1 MRQPAYPLNEAPSW
15 RSAAYHAGYLFLL
28 TIVLILPWSSGTAQ
42 GPPNTIDVLAEAF
55 TDLTTSEL
63 GRSAPG
69 RLMRWE
75 RPATWTTLGR
85 FPSVVGGGSRQIL
98 NVKLMQ
104 ILQAKSISQFL
115 YVEPKVVRPVG
126 ATLDADE
133 ISMTRASSTDLQV
146 SFDGQQIVTTYA
158 NATMEVV
165 AAANVVVLVG
175 ERSFLLQAARSLP
188 GVAVPSPAV
197 FKAERC
203 IEVTWVGTAAQG
215 IVGALILVDDQI
227 PALEVLNCFDR
238 PLGRV
243 LGVRGETGKVHRSAY
258 AKDRGGLTA
267 MWSAFDRSAL
277 GMIFDSELR
286 SGMTAEDVLPR
297 ARRLVP
303 RYFTGQ
309 YQ

>member
-1 MRQPAYPLNEAPSW
+1 
-15 RSAAYHAGYLFLL
+15 
-28 TIVLILPWSSGTAQ
+28 
-42 GPPNTIDVLAEAF
+42 
-55 TDLTTSEL
+55 
-63 GRSAPG
+63 
-69 RLMRWE
+69 
-75 RPATWTTLGR
+75 
-85 FPSVVGGGSRQIL
+85 
-98 NVKLMQ
+98 MQ

-133 ISMTRASSTDLQV
+133 ISMTRASPTELQV
-146 SFDGQQIVTTYA
+146 SFDGQQIVITYT

-188 GVAVPSPAV
+188 GVALPSPAV

-203 IEVTWVGTAAQG
+203 IEVTWLGTAALG

-227 PALEVLNCFDR
+227 PALEALNCFDR

-243 LGVRGETGKVHRSAY
+243 LGVRGETRKVHRSAY
-258 AKDRGGLTA
+258 AKDRGDFPA

-286 SGMTAEDVLPR
+286 SGLTAEEVLPR